1 MEQILSDSAALTG
14 QLAVATDTDGISLLP
29 MELNET
35 NNILSSVI
43 AVLENSLS
51 NTTAPPAEVINL
63 SIYSTT

>member
-14 QLAVATDTDGISLLP
+14 QLAAATDTDGISLLP

-43 AVLENSLS
+43 V
-51 NTTAPPAEVINL
+51 
-63 SIYSTT
+63 